1 LITKE
6 ILGRIGMVFTVKI
19 ELSKEIFLHFL
30 GWKIRFM
37 QSIEEEKRK
46 EKERT
51 DSILAF
57 LLL

>member
-1 LITKE
+1 
-6 ILGRIGMVFTVKI
+6 MVFTVKI